1 MTAKKLIIDTDP
13 GIDDVLAIMMAFA
26 STDCES
32 GWAIRRCLWW
42 RAPMG
47 PLSGSLSK
55 RIADFVHGADGFG
68 EVYHSEP
75 ATKALSGITAAEFVV
90 EQCRKYPGQ
99 VTFVALASMT
109 NLALA
114 LKLEPELDELL
125 KEVVFMGGAFRVN
138 GNVNPAAEANVFAD
152 PDAAEF
158 VLSTCSKVAMIG
170 LDLTHKCFLTREEI
184 ENLRGKGSH
193 GDFAASIIQ
202 FYLRYHERAYSQ
214 AIVYLHDPAAMAIA
228 LDPSLVTDCCQGGV
242 AVATDGIMKGHTI
255 LDNGK
260 KNWVG
265 ENPWM
270 ARPKTKVYLA
280 ADSEKI
286 KQRCIQLLSSL

>member
-1 MTAKKLIIDTDP
+1 VVE
-13 GIDDVLAIMMAFA
+13 G
-26 STDCES
+26 SH
-32 GWAIRRCLWW
+32 
-42 RAPMG
+42 G

-202 FYLRYHERAYSQ
+202 FYLRYHEVRTSMTVNRARAVGQSPPCRCSQ
-214 AIVYLHDPAAMAIA
+214 SRTSHRRATVQVYAN
-228 LDPSLVTDCCQGGV
+228 C
-242 AVATDGIMKGHTI
+242 
-255 LDNGK
+255 
-260 KNWVG
+260 
-265 ENPWM
+265 
-270 ARPKTKVYLA
+270 A
-280 ADSEKI
+280 ADGTDACPLHSAPTA
-286 KQRCIQLLSSL
+286 RQLYTYTTLLLWRLLWIHRW